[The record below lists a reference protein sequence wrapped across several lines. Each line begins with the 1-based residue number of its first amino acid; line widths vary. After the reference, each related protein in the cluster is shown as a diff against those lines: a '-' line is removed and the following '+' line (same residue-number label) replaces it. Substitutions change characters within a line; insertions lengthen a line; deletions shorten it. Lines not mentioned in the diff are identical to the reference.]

1 MRRLV
6 LALALYA
13 GFFFEP
19 YELQAAERLDDSAS
33 PRSRVAPL
41 VVIGNDGRP
50 LAQSMD
56 ATAAIVQLGR
66 VEYRLATARY
76 LGQETRIYYVVPTL
90 VEGLRSPAALRVEWR
105 GDGTFGSGAARAGER
120 QLVWTGT
127 VREPW
132 MSTAL
137 EVAFNVD
144 LQQMQFPRNG
154 VFGFEPYFEIEV
166 AE

>member
-1 MRRLV
+1 MRGLV
-6 LALALYA
+6 FGSVLCGIFLGACGAR
-13 GFFFEP
+13 
-19 YELQAAERLDDSAS
+19 AAERLDDTSS
-33 PRSRVAPL
+33 PRSRVEP
-41 VVIGNDGRP
+41 VVVLGNDGRR
-50 LAQSMD
+50 LADSLN

-76 LGQETRIYYVVPTL
+76 LGQEARIYYAVPAL

-105 GDGTFGSGAARAGER
+105 GDGVFGSGTARAGER

-132 MSTAL
+132 MGAVL

-144 LQQMQFPRNG
+144 LNQMQFAHNG
-154 VFGFEPYFEIEV
+154 EFGFQPYFEIEV
-166 AE
+166 VE